1 MRAFY
6 HPDYFLTLPPG
17 HPFPMEKFP
26 EAHADLVSSEIPDF
40 EVVGV
45 EPAPEP
51 ALRRIHDAAYLARI
65 MEGTLDASESYKLG
79 LPWKAGLYRRCRL
92 ETAGTVEATRAAL
105 EDGLAF
111 NLAGGTHHAFPDRG
125 SGYCVL
131 NDVAVAI
138 AALRVSDPQLH
149 VLVVDTDAHQGNGT
163 NAIFAEDPQAFTYSI
178 HVGRNYPT
186 AKVPGDLDVPL
197 PRWVAGDEYLSRL
210 AETLPPVFQRF
221 EPDLVIWI
229 AGADPHEDDR
239 FGQMRLTTAA
249 MKERDSFV
257 ARLSLRDGVPLAV
270 LYGGGYNRK
279 PGMTGYL
286 HAETV
291 RTVISVSRAFD
302 MNRV

>member
-26 EAHADLVSSEIPDF
+26 EAHADLISSQLPDF
-40 EVVGV
+40 EVVEV
-45 EPAPEP
+45 EPAPEL
-51 ALRRIHDAAYLARI
+51 ALRRVHDSAYLTRI
-65 MEGTLDASESYKLG
+65 MEGTLTADELYKLG
-79 LPWKAGLYRRCRL
+79 LPWLAGLYRRCRL
-92 ETAGTVEATRAAL
+92 ETAGTVEAGCAAI
-105 EDGLAF
+105 EEGLAF

-138 AALRVSDPQLH
+138 AALRANNPQLH

-163 NAIFAEDPQAFTYSI
+163 NAIFAQDPWVFTYSI

-186 AKVPGDLDVPL
+186 AKVAGDLDVEL
-197 PRWVAGDEYLSRL
+197 PRWVSGDEYLSRL
-210 AETLPPVFQRF
+210 ADTLPPILGKF
-221 EPDLVIWI
+221 EPDLAIWI

-239 FGQMRLTTAA
+239 FGQMRLSTKA
-249 MKERDSFV
+249 MKKRDNFV
-257 ARLSLRDGVPLAV
+257 ARLFLRDGVPLAV
-270 LYGGGYNRK
+270 LYGGGYNRT
-279 PGMTGYL
+279 PGMTGFL

-291 RTVISVSRAFD
+291 RTVVSVFRGL
-302 MNRV
+302 

>member
-26 EAHADLVSSEIPDF
+26 EARADLLSSEIPDF
-40 EVVGV
+40 EVLGV

-51 ALRRIHDAAYLARI
+51 DLRRVHDGAYLARI
-65 MEGTLDASESYKLG
+65 MEGTLNADESYKLG
-79 LPWKAGLYRRCRL
+79 LQWQTGLYRRCRL
-92 ETAGTVEATRAAL
+92 ETAGTIEAARAAL
-105 EDGLAF
+105 KDGLAF

-138 AALRVSDPQLH
+138 AALRVSDPQIH

-163 NAIFAEDPQAFTYSI
+163 NAIFAEDPQVFTYSV

-186 AKVPGDLDVPL
+186 AKVAGDLDVPL
-197 PRWVAGDEYLSRL
+197 PRWVGGDEYLSRL
-210 AETLPPVFQRF
+210 AETLPPVFRKF

-257 ARLSLRDGVPLAV
+257 ARLCLRDGVPLAV

-291 RTVISVSRAFD
+291 RTVVSVFRGQE
-302 MNRV
+302 